1 MSHRL
6 LLLALAAALTIACDP
21 PDLPGP
27 LSSVDPS
34 PLLATEPPAAHGQ
47 APSVGRFHVKDGAD
61 RDPLLVFGDVSE
73 AMVSR
78 VARGE
83 LPPSLAERLVPS
95 LVWRDAHGLVL
106 APTAPLDEGARVTL
120 LAGAK
125 IRAVALTV
133 AEGPPLLTRVW
144 PPVGRSATALYGVFC
159 ADDSLGAADVPI
171 ALAPSGVPGR
181 LRSGL
186 FAGAPGDRCLRFEAE
201 APNEEAAP
209 PSLPPPVVALPSG
222 LVSLD
227 PKPFVRDTDRPPIPA
242 LACDEGEVAFGP
254 GCARLADDRIAVR
267 SPPRLWSI
275 TGAGGERLV
284 AIDAPRGF
292 LVDGLSPVTAYALDL
307 STVDPNGAKER
318 TILSFTTLGPRPHVI
333 LNEALFDP
341 LGPEPAQEWIEILN
355 DGLAPA
361 NLGGYTL
368 IDGSGEPIALPD
380 VPLAPGA
387 FALIAGEAYAPDTLA
402 DIAPPP
408 GALIVRVQKL
418 GLSNAGEA
426 LSLEGG
432 LWPSRLP
439 PFVHPAAGKS
449 VARRSPKAPDD
460 DPASFA
466 RGDPTPGLPNTR

>member
-1 MSHRL
+1 MSPRRL
-6 LLLALAAALTIACDP
+6 LLVLAAALAIACDP
-21 PDLPGP
+21 PDLP
-27 LSSVDPS
+27 LTTADPS
-34 PLLATEPPAAHGQ
+34 PLLATEPPVPHGR
-47 APSVGRFHVKDGAD
+47 APSVGRFHLNDSAD
-61 RDPLLVFGDVSE
+61 RDPLLVHGDVSE

-78 VARGE
+78 VAGGE

-106 APTAPLDEGARVTL
+106 APTTPLDEGARVTL
-120 LAGAK
+120 LAGAPDV
-125 IRAVALTV
+125 RAVTLTV
-133 AEGPPLLTRVW
+133 VESPPLLTRVW
-144 PPVGRSATALYGVFC
+144 PPSGRSATASYGVFC
-159 ADDSLGAADVPI
+159 ADDPLGAADVPI
-171 ALAPSGVPGR
+171 ALAPSGAPGR

-186 FAGAPGDRCLRFEAE
+186 FAGAPGDRCLRFEADD
-201 APNEEAAP
+201 AAEEAAI

-254 GCARLADDRIAVR
+254 GCARLGDDRIAVR

-275 TGAGGERLV
+275 TGAGDERLV
-284 AIDAPRGF
+284 ALDTPRGF
-292 LVDGLSPVTAYALDL
+292 LVDGLSPVTSYALDL
-307 STVDPNGAKER
+307 STVDPNGTKER
-318 TILSFTTLGPRPHVI
+318 TILSFTTFGPRPHVI

-341 LGPEPAQEWIEILN
+341 LGPEPAQEWIEVFN

-368 IDGSGEPIALPD
+368 IDGSGEPLSLPD

-449 VARRSPKAPDD
+449 VARLSPKAPDD
-460 DPASFA
+460 EPASFA
-466 RGDPTPGLPNTR
+466 RGDPTPGSPNTR